1 MDIEY
6 WRTEIDELDDEIL
19 RLLNMRAR
27 LALKVGALKKA
38 AGLPINDPEREQLIL
53 ARLTETNP
61 GPLDSD
67 ATTRLFRRIIRESR
81 RVESLILD
89 SVESESPQLPVC
101 GNGLSTTGARDIS

>member
-6 WRTEIDELDDEIL
+6 WRNEIDELDDELL

-53 ARLTETNP
+53 ARVRDTNT
-61 GPLDSD
+61 GPLDSE
-67 ATTRLFRRIIRESR
+67 AIRRLFRRIIRESR
-81 RVESLILD
+81 HVESLILD
-89 SVESESPQLPVC
+89 GVQTESSSLPVC
-101 GNGLSTTGARDIS
+101 GNGLSTTGAREIS